1 MSSPL
6 KLRSEWP
13 GQCQRLVVKI
23 GSAAL
28 AHPET
33 GVDQKKIDQIVT
45 DCALLVQQGIEVILV
60 SSGAISIGRRHIP
73 AEADGSIAYLQA
85 CSAIGQPLLM
95 RCYTQAFHQHQKQC
109 AQVLLTHEDVRDS
122 KRKLNLKNMINKL
135 LEAGIT
141 PILNENDSVS
151 YAEITVGDNDQ
162 LAAMTSEMMDA
173 DGLIILTTPD
183 GLYDRDPGL
192 GAAQNL
198 RVVAFDESFENLNLA
213 GKTSVGRGGMLTKLE
228 AVRKL
233 TPLGIPVILATFKKD
248 QPVVAALEGG
258 GTFFEVSPQATRKAR
273 HRWLTASARLGATI
287 KIDRGA
293 SEAVLNNRSLL
304 PSGIHRVEGSF
315 KRGDCVKILCGN
327 RIVAL
332 GLVEYS
338 ASELRKI
345 QGRQSQEIARI
356 LGHCPSKVAVHKDNL
371 VIREEN
377 HE

>member
-1 MSSPL
+1 MSSMIQV
-6 KLRSEWP
+6 RSEWP

-33 GVDQKKIDQIVT
+33 GVDQKKIEQIVA
-45 DCALLVQQGIEVILV
+45 DCARLLQSGIEVILV
-60 SSGAISIGRRHIP
+60 SSGAISIGRRHMP
-73 AEADGSIAYLQA
+73 GEADGSIAYLQA

-95 RCYTQAFHQHQKQC
+95 RCYTEAFHQHTKQC

-122 KRKLNLKNMINKL
+122 KRKLNLKNMMNKML
-135 LEAGIT
+135 QAGIT

-162 LAAMTSEMMDA
+162 LAAMTTEMMEA

-192 GAAQNL
+192 GEAQSL
-198 RVVAFDESFENLNLA
+198 RLVAFDERFEHLNLA
-213 GKTSVGRGGMLTKLE
+213 GKTSVGRGGMITKLE

-233 TPLGIPVILATFKKD
+233 TPLGIPVVLASFKKE

-258 GTFFEVSPQATRKAR
+258 GTFFEGSPQATRKAR

-293 SEAVLNNRSLL
+293 SEAVLNNSSLL
-304 PSGIHRVEGSF
+304 PSGIHHVEGSF
-315 KRGDCVKILCGN
+315 KRGDCVKIRCGN

-332 GLVEYS
+332 GIVEYS
-338 ASELRKI
+338 AAELRKI
-345 QGRQSQEIARI
+345 QGRQSQEIATI
-356 LGHCPSKVAVHKDNL
+356 LGYCPSKVAVHKDNL
-371 VIREEN
+371 VIREEAP
-377 HE
+377 

>member
-1 MSSPL
+1 
-6 KLRSEWP
+6 
-13 GQCQRLVVKI
+13 VIKI

-33 GVDQKKIDQIVT
+33 GVDQQKIEQLMA
-45 DCALLVQQGIEVILV
+45 DCTRLLQAGIEVIVV
-60 SSGAISIGRRHIP
+60 SSGAISIGRRHIHG
-73 AEADGSIAYLQA
+73 EADGSISYLQA

-95 RCYTQAFHQHQKQC
+95 RCYTQAIQQHQREC
-109 AQVLLTHEDVRDS
+109 AQVLLTHEDMRDS
-122 KRKLNLKNMINKL
+122 KRKLNLKNMMNRL
-135 LEAGIT
+135 LQTGIT

-162 LAAMTSEMMDA
+162 LAAMVTEMMEA

-192 GAAQNL
+192 GEAQSL
-198 RVVAFDESFENLNLA
+198 RKVAFDERFESLNLA
-213 GKTSVGRGGMLTKLE
+213 GKSSAGRGGMITKLE

-233 TPLGIPVILATFKKD
+233 TPLGIPVILATFKKE
-248 QPVVAALEGG
+248 QPVIAALEGG
-258 GTFFEVSPQATRKAR
+258 GTFFEGSPQATKRAR
-273 HRWLTASARLGATI
+273 HRWLTASARLGAMI

-293 SEAVLNNRSLL
+293 GEAVLNNRSLL
-304 PSGIHRVEGSF
+304 PSGIHHVEGSF

-338 ASELRKI
+338 AAELRKI
-345 QGRQSQEIARI
+345 QGRQSQDIIRI
-356 LGHCPSKVAVHKDNL
+356 LGYCTSKVAVHKDNL
-371 VIREEN
+371 VIREDVP
-377 HE
+377 